1 MVLIEEGD
9 LEVDT
14 LSSCILVV
22 GVNSGIDLYPIQEEK
37 GKESLFGKGSRS
49 RRVGGRGT
57 NEKLDRF

>member
-1 MVLIEEGD
+1 MGDISVMVLIEEGD

-37 GKESLFGKGSRS
+37 GKESRFGNGSCS
-49 RRVGGRGT
+49 HQVG
-57 NEKLDRF
+57 EYK